1 MTKKKNFIYWQGKG
15 PKTRRGAGEK
25 QQLEYFPTP
34 GKSCIV

>member
-1 MTKKKNFIYWQGKG
+1 MYRQEKG
-15 PKTRRGAGEK
+15 PKTRSGAGEK